1 MERDFK
7 DKYLFKRGR
16 GNGIGFA
23 LFLIL
28 FGGIYLFLNLG
39 IIPIEY
45 KRILIS
51 WQMLLIVLGIW
62 SLLKRQFVGAFFLI
76 AIGFF
81 FIYPVLC
88 SVFPEYFV
96 RFDVDIKTYWPVLLI
111 AGGVLLVIS
120 RSFPSPK
127 KDYNKE
133 YRHESTS
140 DHYNPAEQNSADY
153 VDKNLM
159 FGSSEQIVLSQ
170 NFKGGEANV
179 MFGEL
184 IIDLRRAN
192 LSEFAG
198 ILEANVMFGSIVI
211 YTPSDWA
218 VELKSSSL
226 LGSFEDKRYHPSD
239 KISEIGV
246 PRLVIKGSAMFGSG
260 EIRN

>member
-7 DKYLFKRGR
+7 DKYLFKRNR

-62 SLLKRQFVGAFFLI
+62 NLLKKQFVGAFFLI
-76 AIGFF
+76 AIGCF

-111 AGGVLLVIS
+111 AGGILLVIS
-120 RSFPSPK
+120 RSFPSSK
-127 KDYNKE
+127 RGHRKE
-133 YRHESTS
+133 YRYESTN
-140 DHYNPAEQNSADY
+140 DNYNPAEQNSADY

-192 LSEFAG
+192 LSEYPG

-211 YTPSDWA
+211 YTPSDWT
-218 VELKSSSL
+218 VELKSSSF
-226 LGSFEDKRYHPSD
+226 LGSFEDKRYHISN
-239 KISEIGV
+239 KISESSA
-246 PRLVIKGSAMFGSG
+246 PRLIIKGSAMFGSG
-260 EIRN
+260 EIRS